1 MTMSGSLGAPHPS
14 TCWVQNRAQ
23 HGRGRRT
30 EPAFHSGH
38 PGHLE
43 FALRP
48 GRTQKEWEGKP
59 CWDVVNWRLSLGLS
73 LCCFQNGDVLT
84 AVLARWGW
92 GLHRSVQQATGQLM
106 GGDTA

>member
-23 HGRGRRT
+23 HGEGQRT

-48 GRTQKEWEGKP
+48 GRTQKEGRQAMLGCGELE
-59 CWDVVNWRLSLGLS
+59 VFLGLS
-73 LCCFQNGDVLT
+73 AVEDDVLT
-84 AVLARWGW
+84 GKAGKVGVGFAQISAAG
-92 GLHRSVQQATGQLM
+92 GQA
-106 GGDTA
+106 